1 MKVNKGSE
9 DISPNFAYDDG
20 VFTYLGFDSTKSF
33 PAVFSYE
40 KGKEG
45 ILNTHIKKDG
55 NYDVLVVHQVLPQI
69 LLRSGDKVVGVFNK
83 GYAKNPVRQ
92 TRQTSNDNEVERVL
106 LDEKAEK
113 QRQMIEDTQKTLKSI
128 VNRVGDERLKWL
140 MDMENYY
147 DQICKL
153 QSSFLNS
160 ISDARKG
167 WNDDVQKNYYAHYL
181 ELIDKDSKT
190 YASEVKEYMEKLDET
205 RFKIERLVNPIPLPQ
220 KINEREY

>member
-55 NYDVLVVHQVLPQI
+55 DYDVLVVHKVLPQI

-83 GYAKNPVRQ
+83 GYAKNPIRK
-92 TRQTSNDNEVERVL
+92 TRETSNDNEVERVL
-106 LDEKAEK
+106 LDAKAER
-113 QRQMIEDTQKTLKSI
+113 QRKMVEETQKALKSI
-128 VNRVGDERLKWL
+128 EQRL
-140 MDMENYY
+140 N
-147 DQICKL
+147 
-153 QSSFLNS
+153 
-160 ISDARKG
+160 
-167 WNDDVQKNYYAHYL
+167 
-181 ELIDKDSKT
+181 
-190 YASEVKEYMEKLDET
+190 
-205 RFKIERLVNPIPLPQ
+205 
-220 KINEREY
+220 NE